1 MHACL
6 FGDIIS
12 SMASPPPDESA
23 GNPVP
28 PLDYATP
35 NRGGMVLLARFG
47 TSDEAELHAAELEA
61 EGIPTQILNSH
72 VNALGIPYSGLSDVE
87 LHVRAGD
94 VGRADELL
102 KHAGGEDLE
111 PAPEGGLAEPA
122 VDESENPIPIA
133 PLASFESVRLL
144 REAQTL
150 LASAR
155 LHAYMPK
162 LVPRGDRPPGVGK
175 RFLLAVAEDDLERA
189 QLLLRQAESDAAEE
203 LPRCPKCA
211 SWRVFPVSHLLQ
223 SLAATFGLAPKPA
236 EELECLA
243 CRHRGPS
250 AEFARGR

>member
-1 MHACL
+1 ME
-6 FGDIIS
+6 
-12 SMASPPPDESA
+12 SPSPDESA
-23 GNPVP
+23 DYSVP
-28 PLDYATP
+28 RLDYANP

-61 EGIPTQILNSH
+61 QGITTRILNSH

-94 VGRADELL
+94 VGRADEIL
-102 KHAGGEDLE
+102 KHAGGDDLE

-122 VDESENPIPIA
+122 VDEEGKSVPVA

-155 LHAYMPK
+155 LQAYMPR
-162 LVPRGDRPPGVGK
+162 LVPRGDQPPGIGK
-175 RFLLAVAEDDLERA
+175 HFVLTVAEDDLERA
-189 QLLLRQAESDAAEE
+189 KLLLRQAESEAAEE
-203 LPRCPKCA
+203 LPRCPKCT

-223 SLAATFGLAPKPA
+223 SIAATFGLAPKPI

-243 CRHRGPS
+243 CHHRGPS
-250 AEFARGR
+250 AEFARGG